1 MSTKV
6 SNVEIRKR
14 IKILRIKQ
22 VKKVKFKYVIN
33 YRYKYEINLLPF
45 KTFRIN

>member
-6 SNVEIRKR
+6 SNVEFRKR

-22 VKKVKFKYVIN
+22 KKVKFKYLID
-33 YRYKYEINLLPF
+33 YRYKYEINLLQL

>member
-6 SNVEIRKR
+6 SNVEFRKR

-22 VKKVKFKYVIN
+22 VNMGNLDMKKSLDIN
-33 YRYKYEINLLPF
+33 MKLYLLQF
-45 KTFRIN
+45 KTFKIK